1 MWDYDSNI
9 RSTKGVNNHS
19 NIPTVVFTEVLSET
33 FNLIFKLIR
42 NGNVYSKVPNKRGVS
57 IKQGGWKS
65 VGGGIS
71 GRLGKCLIGYLSA

>member
-9 RSTKGVNNHS
+9 RSTKGINTYS

-42 NGNVYSKVPNKRGVS
+42 NGNVYSNVPNKRGAS
-57 IKQGGWKS
+57 IKQGGWKF
-65 VGGGIS
+65 V
-71 GRLGKCLIGYLSA
+71 